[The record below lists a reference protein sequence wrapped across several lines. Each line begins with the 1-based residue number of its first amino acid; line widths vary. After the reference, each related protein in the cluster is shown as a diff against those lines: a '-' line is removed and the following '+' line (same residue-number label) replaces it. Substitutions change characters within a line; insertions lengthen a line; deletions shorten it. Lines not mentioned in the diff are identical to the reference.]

1 MTVEKGV
8 VCRCDIAGIEFF
20 FYSVKSVRRD
30 AIRRTTQRRD
40 VRDSIMLNVHYLYAG
55 RAMSHR
61 GALRQFV
68 N

>member
-20 FYSVKSVRRD
+20 SILCD
-30 AIRRTTQRRD
+30 ASHDAATR
-40 VRDSIMLNVHYLYAG
+40 RDSITLNIHNLNAG